1 MIDSDL
7 GNNGVETAPA
17 ESRADWPSPGKKL
30 RLIREDLGLS
40 YSRVAEALH
49 MTAHYVKALEN
60 DEFEKLP
67 GKTFIK
73 GYFRS
78 YAKFLGTDVEEV
90 IQCYEQYVAALEESE
105 TSEANV
111 IRARKAYDQNIRW
124 LICAA
129 IIIVIVI
136 AVSWWLSGDNESST
150 ASSDKPDRNPG
161 IAQSTGSGVAKAV
174 AGIAGQGASP
184 LRADQRVMS
193 EMLTVQT
200 VMNESST
207 GTIAEVIDDSAQ
219 AQASTREVPTLIDPE
234 TDTTD
239 SQDLVST
246 PMAIEDDQ
254 DVLAAAADSVELAS
268 PVIQSVEEMR
278 DIDNGLPEYTVT
290 RLDDHRLVELDLAGS
305 DLVIL
310 HSEGDSWVEVDDGDS
325 TRLFHDM
332 PRPGDDLNIHG
343 TAPFSI
349 LLGDANVVDITFN
362 SRPVSIPPI
371 RQNNS
376 ARVILEPETR

>member
-1 MIDSDL
+1 
-7 GNNGVETAPA
+7 
-17 ESRADWPSPGKKL
+17 
-30 RLIREDLGLS
+30 
-40 YSRVAEALH
+40 
-49 MTAHYVKALEN
+49 
-60 DEFEKLP
+60 
-67 GKTFIK
+67 
-73 GYFRS
+73 
-78 YAKFLGTDVEEV
+78 
-90 IQCYEQYVAALEESE
+90 
-105 TSEANV
+105 
-111 IRARKAYDQNIRW
+111 
-124 LICAA
+124 
-129 IIIVIVI
+129 
-136 AVSWWLSGDNESST
+136 
-150 ASSDKPDRNPG
+150 
-161 IAQSTGSGVAKAV
+161 
-174 AGIAGQGASP
+174 
-184 LRADQRVMS
+184 VMS

-200 VMNESST
+200 VMNESSA
-207 GTIAEVIDDSAQ
+207 GKIAEVIDDSAQ

-332 PRPGDDLNIHG
+332 LRPGDDLNIRG

-362 SRPVSIPPI
+362 SRPVSIPRI

>member
-1 MIDSDL
+1 
-7 GNNGVETAPA
+7 
-17 ESRADWPSPGKKL
+17 
-30 RLIREDLGLS
+30 
-40 YSRVAEALH
+40 
-49 MTAHYVKALEN
+49 
-60 DEFEKLP
+60 
-67 GKTFIK
+67 
-73 GYFRS
+73 
-78 YAKFLGTDVEEV
+78 
-90 IQCYEQYVAALEESE
+90 
-105 TSEANV
+105 
-111 IRARKAYDQNIRW
+111 
-124 LICAA
+124 
-129 IIIVIVI
+129 
-136 AVSWWLSGDNESST
+136 VSWWLSGDNESST

-200 VMNESST
+200 VMNESSA
-207 GTIAEVIDDSAQ
+207 GKIAEVIDDSAQ

-290 RLDDHRLVELDLAGS
+290 RLDDHRLVELFG
-305 DLVIL
+305 
-310 HSEGDSWVEVDDGDS
+310 W
-325 TRLFHDM
+325 
-332 PRPGDDLNIHG
+332 
-343 TAPFSI
+343 
-349 LLGDANVVDITFN
+349 
-362 SRPVSIPPI
+362 
-371 RQNNS
+371 Q
-376 ARVILEPETR
+376 